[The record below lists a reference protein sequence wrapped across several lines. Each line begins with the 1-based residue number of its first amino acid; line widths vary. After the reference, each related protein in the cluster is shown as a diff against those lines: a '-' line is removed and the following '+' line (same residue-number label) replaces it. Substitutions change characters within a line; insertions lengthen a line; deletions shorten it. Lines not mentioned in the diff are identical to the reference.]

1 MPSHSD
7 RTWLNNVFERQ
18 KDAGIRH
25 QSKCG
30 RRVVF
35 GPPKASDRYT
45 AEELA
50 AMGLVGVYA
59 EDDGNG

>member
-1 MPSHSD
+1 MPFHSN

-18 KDAGIRH
+18 KDAEIRH

-30 RRVVF
+30 RRIVF
-35 GPPKASDRYT
+35 GEPKASDRYT
-45 AEELA
+45 SAELA

-59 EDDGNG
+59 EDGDE